1 MDIAPDID
9 RFILFVLLVFPGMV
23 AMRTYRLLMPA
34 RQVEWKDSIVEALF
48 FSVLNF
54 AIFFPLIPLIGEDG
68 FPENHRYLFSTIV
81 SMLIIP
87 CPVIITVAYVK
98 VVRSSLM
105 HGFQVPHPTSWD
117 YFFDRREPCFVLI
130 HLKSGE
136 YIGGLYSS
144 GSFASSFPNHGDVYL
159 ETTYKV

>member
-98 VVRSSLM
+98 PATPHRSPPGNGWAFSDIP
-105 HGFQVPHPTSWD
+105 GDPPA
-117 YFFDRREPCFVLI
+117 
-130 HLKSGE
+130 
-136 YIGGLYSS
+136 
-144 GSFASSFPNHGDVYL
+144 ASVD
-159 ETTYKV
+159 